1 LQIALLINIKWFIRL
16 ILAGFWIVAAYLA
29 ATGRG
34 FITWMLAN
42 HTSTSLVIVFLTF
55 YYLLQPFYAPFFQ
68 IRKTGQGGEVLMEKS
83 TKILLV
89 IVAIL
94 ASFVT
99 VMFASPGARET
110 IIKGAINVLGKP
122 LVTGWFNFVDWLDT
136 FRASYMLAVG
146 LVGGLVIAIF
156 VNLVALPK
164 IHGTPTVP
172 TSGGMGTSGLGAK
185 TPVGATLRP
194 TVAEAKNPTVLDL
207 ETEEESAET

>member
-34 FITWMLAN
+34 FVTWMLAN

-55 YYLLQPFYAPFFQ
+55 YYLAQPFYAPFFQ

-94 ASFVT
+94 ASFLT
-99 VMFASPGARET
+99 VMFVSPGARET
-110 IIKGAINVLGKP
+110 IIVGFNHSFAKPVMILWLG
-122 LVTGWFNFVDWLDT
+122 FVDWLDQVRGIYLLGT
-136 FRASYMLAVG
+136 G
-146 LVGGLVIAIF
+146 LVGGLFIAI
-156 VNLVALPK
+156 LVIQAVPK
-164 IHGTPTVP
+164 VRGVAKKIPKPYMGGPDYVP
-172 TSGGMGTSGLGAK
+172 ASVSQAAPKLVET
-185 TPVGATLRP
+185 AT
-194 TVAEAKNPTVLDL
+194 EAKV
-207 ETEEESAET
+207 EEEATE